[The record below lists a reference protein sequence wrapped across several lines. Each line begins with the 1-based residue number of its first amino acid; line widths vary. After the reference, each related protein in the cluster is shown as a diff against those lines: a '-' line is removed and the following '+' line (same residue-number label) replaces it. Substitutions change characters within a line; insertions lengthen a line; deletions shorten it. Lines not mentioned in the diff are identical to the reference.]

1 MNYYSA
7 EQLMES
13 VGVYSGY
20 KDGYY
25 TFILENSEVVDFE
38 EINKMLLVQFDL
50 KSDKLKGRKFEVVY
64 KEIIDDLDDED
75 FVVLKLEELKII

>member
-1 MNYYSA
+1 MVYYRA

-25 TFILENSEVVDFE
+25 TFILEDNEVVDFE
-38 EINKMLLVQFDL
+38 EINKMLLVKYDL
-50 KSDKLKGRKFEVVY
+50 K
-64 KEIIDDLDDED
+64 
-75 FVVLKLEELKII
+75 

>member
-1 MNYYSA
+1 MVYYRA

-25 TFILENSEVVDFE
+25 TFILEDNEVVDFE
-38 EINKMLLVQFDL
+38 EINKMLLVKYNL
-50 KSDKLKGRKFEVVY
+50 KSNELKGKKFEIIY
-64 KEIIDDLDDED
+64 KEIINDLDDED
-75 FVVLKLEELKII
+75 FVVLKLEELKPM